1 MIFIQP
7 AHLLYTAFVTFIHL
21 QVSRI
26 MAKSILFMTSRNNI
40 KTKMQQT
47 QIECSEI
54 NTHIIEI
61 TKIFVRFLL
70 ASLWLLK
77 CVLDTF

>member
-1 MIFIQP
+1 MNYDFLSTCAFII
-7 AHLLYTAFVTFIHL
+7 HNIHYMHTF
-21 QVSRI
+21 QVCRI

-61 TKIFVRFLL
+61 TKIFVRFLC
-70 ASLWLLK
+70 WM
-77 CVLDTF
+77 